1 MGFFVRCMA
10 DMLDSGNLALDRHTA
25 FELPLESATPFYS
38 SLRDMIALY
47 STLQFACTSI
57 DMQIGSVA
65 PLFEMPPRGEEWVER
80 FVGFS
85 RRIVRIIGRVNGM
98 VVYRAGLI
106 RAGTDMGGPG
116 KLLRAEA
123 ERLASELGESWDW
136 DENAQE
142 IGQSARVQRG
152 DEVMRHSLLVLLLC
166 EVLHV
171 PLDDPR
177 ITSACDRALELVC
190 DCEPASVGGFQWA
203 LTILAIYCIDLERRE
218 RIQQLIHQV
227 LALSFGSGYRG
238 PDDILRLCWEALDRN
253 GTYDDNGIA
262 PWRDAMSALGR
273 NLFI

>member
-10 DMLDSGNLALDRHTA
+10 DMLDSGNLVLDRTTA
-25 FELPLESATPFYS
+25 FEIPMESATPFYS

-57 DMQIGSVA
+57 DTQLGSVA

-98 VVYRAGLI
+98 VVYRASLL

-123 ERLASELGESWDW
+123 ERLASELNESWDW
-136 DENAQE
+136 DESAQE
-142 IGQSARVQRG
+142 IGQSSRVQRG
-152 DEVMRHSLLVLLLC
+152 DEVMRHALFVLLLC
-166 EVLHV
+166 EVLDT
-171 PLDDPR
+171 PLEDPR
-177 ITSACDRALELVC
+177 IVSASNRAIELVC

-203 LTILAIYCIDLERRE
+203 LTIFAIYCRDVERRE
-218 RIQQLIHQV
+218 RLQSLIHQI

-253 GTYDDNGIA
+253 GGYENGIA
-262 PWRDAMSALGR
+262 PWREALSALGR

>member
-57 DMQIGSVA
+57 DLQIGSVA

-98 VVYRAGLI
+98 VVYRAGLL
-106 RAGTDMGGPG
+106 RAGTDQGAPG

-123 ERLASELGESWDW
+123 ERLASELGQSWDW

-142 IGQSARVQRG
+142 VGQSAR
-152 DEVMRHSLLVLLLC
+152 DEVMRHALLVLLLC
-166 EVLHV
+166 EVLQG

-177 ITSACDRALELVC
+177 IAMAADRAVELVV
-190 DCEPASVGGFQWA
+190 DCEPAAVGGFQWA
-203 LTILAIYCIDLERRE
+203 LTIFAIYCRDGERRE
-218 RIQQLIHQV
+218 RIQDLIKQI

-253 GTYDDNGIA
+253 GAYENGIA
-262 PWRDAMSALGR
+262 PWREGMGALGR